1 MENKNIYTDNVERIV
16 NDPKRQNEIA
26 EAWRKRRA
34 MRQRRIL
41 TSAISYAALSFV
53 FAFFGL
59 VGWVIPCV
67 AFPVCATGGLCS
79 AFRFGRLFEH
89 GKTFGWM

>member
-1 MENKNIYTDNVERIV
+1 MENKNFYTDSVEKIV
-16 NDPKRQNEIA
+16 NDPKRQTAIA

-34 MRQRRIL
+34 RRQRSIL
-41 TSAISYAALSFV
+41 NGAVAYALLSFA

-59 VGWVIPCV
+59 IGWVTSWV
-67 AFPVCATGGLCS
+67 AFPVCAAGGLCS
-79 AFRFGRLFEH
+79 AFRFGRLFEN